1 MGPWPDASRPHGD
14 GGMPREELEKRLAA
28 LREAFRDELPQR
40 LDDISTAWRVLQES
54 GWNDEN
60 AETLERLAHS
70 LAGAGATFGLA
81 SISEASRALER
92 AVEALRAGEAPSDDA
107 LVPIADLLAVLSS
120 AIQQA

>member
-1 MGPWPDASRPHGD
+1 MGPWPDASQPHGD
-14 GGMPREELEKRLAA
+14 DGMPREELEKRLAE
-28 LREAFRDELPQR
+28 LREGFRDELPQR

-54 GWNDEN
+54 GWNDDN

-81 SISEASRALER
+81 SISEAARALEL
-92 AVEALRAGEAPSDDA
+92 AVEALRTGEAPSDDE
-107 LVPIADLLAVLSS
+107 LVPIADLLVALSS

>member
-1 MGPWPDASRPHGD
+1 MS
-14 GGMPREELEKRLAA
+14 REELEQRLAQ
-28 LREAFRDELPQR
+28 LSVGFRDELPQR
-40 LDDISTAWRVLQES
+40 LDDISTAWCALQES

-81 SISEASRALER
+81 SISEAAKSLER
-92 AVEALRAGEAPSDDA
+92 AVEALRAGEAPSDDELA
-107 LVPIADLLAVLSS
+107 PIAGLLSTLSS

>member
-1 MGPWPDASRPHGD
+1 MSRED
-14 GGMPREELEKRLAA
+14 LEKRLAE
-28 LREAFRDELPQR
+28 LREEFRDELPQR

-54 GWNDEN
+54 GWCDEN

-92 AVEALRAGEAPSDDA
+92 AVEALRAGAAPSDDE
-107 LVPIADLLAVLSS
+107 LTPIADFLAALRS
-120 AIQQA
+120 AVQQA